1 MPLSQARHLPVP
13 NMFLFL
19 LLVFL
24 PSWNITI
31 KYSKWWRLISYRD
44 SLFKWAFSGISLI
57 TVLFYSIRVDCKV
70 SFFFSS
76 RPQPNCLSA
85 IYDTQKLH
93 INHSVFSESFL
104 AIVIFIFF
112 FMMLFIARLMLWGKQ
127 GCTEKQKTFLVGS
140 SWERMIKRME
150 LMREWLGKI
159 ISRTS
164 WCAVKG
170 QKIQC

>member
-70 SFFFSS
+70 SFFFPADHNQTASVLYMILRSFTSIILFSQSHFWQLWSS
-76 RPQPNCLSA
+76 
-85 IYDTQKLH
+85 
-93 INHSVFSESFL
+93 
-104 AIVIFIFF
+104 FF

-150 LMREWLGKI
+150 LIREWLGKI